1 MEFVYN
7 TGVNIL
13 LMQKKKKKIVQEF
26 FIYQTCQNLTL
37 QQRQKLLPEP
47 LRMQMPQWQ
56 DTAWQNNYFLLDD
69 KFQRWQ
75 HLLSLKCTE
84 QRLTLYNV
92 FTRHYNSIHSQENRS
107 NATGQ
112 TPRLLVFISTLF
124 SPLNV
129 LVSPSILS
137 KLDSIQLV

>member
-75 HLLSLKCTE
+75 RLLSLKCTE

-107 NATGQ
+107 NATAQ

-129 LVSPSILS
+129 FVSPSILS